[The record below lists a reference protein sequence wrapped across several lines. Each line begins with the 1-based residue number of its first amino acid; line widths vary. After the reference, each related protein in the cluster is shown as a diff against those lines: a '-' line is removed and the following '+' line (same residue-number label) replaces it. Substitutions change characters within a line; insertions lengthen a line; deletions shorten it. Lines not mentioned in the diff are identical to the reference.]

1 MDELKEPKKANT
13 RQHLTRLIRFI
24 FELLLLMRVWNA
36 SSRFLGIKIHFLIF
50 LNHPSTE
57 KEKRCYLMTPTHVCH
72 CQILL
77 LLKLAQSL

>member
-1 MDELKEPKKANT
+1 MDELTEPKSK
-13 RQHLTRLIRFI
+13 HLTPLIRFI
-24 FELLLLMRVWNA
+24 FILLLLKHVWNA
-36 SSRFLGIKIHFLIF
+36 SSCFLGIKIHFLIF

-57 KEKRCYLMTPTHVCH
+57 EEKRCYPMTPTHVCH